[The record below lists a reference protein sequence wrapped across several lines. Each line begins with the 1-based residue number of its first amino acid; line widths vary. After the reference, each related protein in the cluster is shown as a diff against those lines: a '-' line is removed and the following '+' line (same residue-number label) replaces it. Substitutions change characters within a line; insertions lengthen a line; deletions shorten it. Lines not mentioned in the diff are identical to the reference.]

1 MKYKDLFD
9 EEDLM
14 SDFNDKD
21 YSKYDI
27 KADSDFRWQKKCLE
41 SISNED
47 SVILSSPT
55 GSGKTRVFLE
65 WADLKKERPIIITSP
80 IKALSNQRYRELVEK
95 GYKVAL
101 ETGDVKNIPEDYD
114 YLCCTQ
120 EIYTNKY
127 IDKENVTVI
136 FDEFHYIF
144 ENPDRA
150 RAYVDGL
157 HKSKAKNLLLCWAT
171 KHSKEKQPFEKY
183 IEKISGR
190 KFYVFENHE
199 RITDMHFGG
208 DIELHNIEKALV
220 IAFSKDGIDRAVEL
234 LRTVRDKQS
243 PEIIEKIK
251 ILSEK
256 YKVSGDRVLKDLF
269 FGIAKYHGAMLPKQ
283 KMFIEKCF
291 EDGLI
296 DTVVGTDA
304 LALGVNF
311 PIENVVFAQL
321 AKYYEGPISKNLFD
335 QLSGRA
341 GRKGYFDKGN
351 VYYSSQ
357 LGMMIECRDYK
368 VGDLYEKNLQKKN
381 ESISIELTPRIK
393 DILDKKVSIDDEVDY
408 IAKYS
413 TINVNKEEVSENIHE
428 TIDSIYSSFK
438 SNVLKIMS
446 DLIYEEIG
454 RRPNLNNLDFP
465 TRLYSKMYDTL
476 MTKESEYCD
485 NIAKVYFEEYSP
497 ETNSKLF
504 TKVLCG
510 VEPDKIIE
518 EMCYSNGYVD
528 FLSMMQF
535 QKYVNNLPV
544 QYRKGFG
551 KVSTLIRDIDDS
563 VDLDVS
569 KTKVL
574 DEVAEDLRAGDKL
587 SAKNVMKVL
596 EMQKNDIDYKN
607 IENVEELKLLE
618 DSGLEDYDD

>member
-157 HKSKAKNLLLCWAT
+157 HKSKAKNLLLCSAT
-171 KHSKEKQPFEKY
+171 FGNIKEFEKY

-208 DIELHNIEKALV
+208 DIELHNIENALV

-251 ILSEK
+251 ILSEE

>member
-157 HKSKAKNLLLCWAT
+157 HKSKAKNLLLCSAT
-171 KHSKEKQPFEKY
+171 FGNIKEFEKY

-208 DIELHNIEKALV
+208 DIELHNIENALV

-465 TRLYSKMYDTL
+465 TRLYSKMYESL
-476 MTKESEYCD
+476 MTHENEYCD

-497 ETNSKLF
+497 EINAKLF
-504 TKVLCG
+504 TKILCG
-510 VEPDKIIE
+510 IESDKIIE
-518 EMCYSNGYVD
+518 DMCYSNGYVD
-528 FLSMMQF
+528 FLSMLQF
-535 QKYVNNLPV
+535 QKYINNLPV

-551 KVSTLIRDIDDS
+551 KVVTMIHDIDDS
-563 VDLDVS
+563 IDIEFPKS
-569 KTKVL
+569 
-574 DEVAEDLRAGDKL
+574 EVVNEIAEELKNGDRL
-587 SAKNVMKVL
+587 SSKNVLKIL
-596 EMQKNDIDYKN
+596 DMQKNDIDHKS
-607 IENVEELKLLE
+607 IDDIDELKLIE

>member
-65 WADLKKERPIIITSP
+65 WAGSKNERPIIITSP

-157 HKSKAKNLLLCWAT
+157 HKSKAKNLLLCSAT
-171 KHSKEKQPFEKY
+171 FGNIKEFEKY

-208 DIELHNIEKALV
+208 DIELHNIENALV

-251 ILSEK
+251 ILSEE

-465 TRLYSKMYDTL
+465 TRLYSKMYESL
-476 MTKESEYCD
+476 MTHENEYCD

-497 ETNSKLF
+497 EINAKLF
-504 TKVLCG
+504 TKILCG
-510 VEPDKIIE
+510 IESDKIIE
-518 EMCYSNGYVD
+518 DMCYSNGYVD
-528 FLSMMQF
+528 FLSMLQF
-535 QKYVNNLPV
+535 QKYINNLPV

-551 KVSTLIRDIDDS
+551 KVVTMIHDIDDTIDIEFPKLEI
-563 VDLDVS
+563 VN
-569 KTKVL
+569 
-574 DEVAEDLRAGDKL
+574 EIAEELKNGDRL
-587 SAKNVMKVL
+587 SSKNVLKIL
-596 EMQKNDIDYKN
+596 DMQKNDINHKSIDDIN
-607 IENVEELKLLE
+607 ELKLIE

>member
-157 HKSKAKNLLLCWAT
+157 HKSKAKNLLLCSAT
-171 KHSKEKQPFEKY
+171 FGNIKEFEKY

-208 DIELHNIEKALV
+208 DIELHNIENALV

-465 TRLYSKMYDTL
+465 TRLYSKMYESL
-476 MTKESEYCD
+476 MTHENEYCD

-497 ETNSKLF
+497 EINAKLF
-504 TKVLCG
+504 TKILCG
-510 VEPDKIIE
+510 IESDKIIE
-518 EMCYSNGYVD
+518 DMCYSNGYVD
-528 FLSMMQF
+528 FLSMLQF
-535 QKYVNNLPV
+535 QKYINNLPV

-551 KVSTLIRDIDDS
+551 KVVTMIHDIDDS
-563 VDLDVS
+563 IDIEFPKS
-569 KTKVL
+569 
-574 DEVAEDLRAGDKL
+574 EVVNEIA
-587 SAKNVMKVL
+587 
-596 EMQKNDIDYKN
+596 
-607 IENVEELKLLE
+607 EELKNGDRLSSKNVLKILDMQKKDIDHKSIDDIDELKLIE

>member
-157 HKSKAKNLLLCWAT
+157 HKSKAKNLLLCSAT
-171 KHSKEKQPFEKY
+171 FGNIKEFEKY

>member
-157 HKSKAKNLLLCWAT
+157 HKSKAKNLLLCSAT
-171 KHSKEKQPFEKY
+171 FGNIKEFEKY

-208 DIELHNIEKALV
+208 DIELHNIENALV

-251 ILSEK
+251 ILSEE

-465 TRLYSKMYDTL
+465 TRLYSKMYESL
-476 MTKESEYCD
+476 MTHENEYCD

-497 ETNSKLF
+497 EINAKLF
-504 TKVLCG
+504 TKILCG
-510 VEPDKIIE
+510 IESNKIIE
-518 EMCYSNGYVD
+518 DMCYSNGYVD
-528 FLSMMQF
+528 FLSMLQF
-535 QKYVNNLPV
+535 QKYINNLPV

-551 KVSTLIRDIDDS
+551 KVVTMIHDIDDTIDIEFPKLEI
-563 VDLDVS
+563 VN
-569 KTKVL
+569 
-574 DEVAEDLRAGDKL
+574 EIAEELKNGDRL
-587 SAKNVMKVL
+587 SSKNVLKIL
-596 EMQKNDIDYKN
+596 DMQKNDINHKSIDDIN
-607 IENVEELKLLE
+607 ELKLIE

>member
-157 HKSKAKNLLLCWAT
+157 HKSKAKNLLLCSAT
-171 KHSKEKQPFEKY
+171 FGNIKEFEKY

-208 DIELHNIEKALV
+208 DIELHNIENALV

-465 TRLYSKMYDTL
+465 TRLYSKMYESL
-476 MTKESEYCD
+476 MTHENEYCD

-497 ETNSKLF
+497 EINAKLF
-504 TKVLCG
+504 TKILCG
-510 VEPDKIIE
+510 IESDKIIE
-518 EMCYSNGYVD
+518 DMCYSNGYVD
-528 FLSMMQF
+528 FLSMLQF
-535 QKYVNNLPV
+535 QKYINNLPV

-551 KVSTLIRDIDDS
+551 KVVTMIHDIDDS
-563 VDLDVS
+563 IDIEFPKL
-569 KTKVL
+569 
-574 DEVAEDLRAGDKL
+574 EVVNEIAEELKNGDRL
-587 SAKNVMKVL
+587 SSKNVLKIL
-596 EMQKNDIDYKN
+596 DMQKNDIDHKSIDDIN
-607 IENVEELKLLE
+607 ELKLIE

>member
-27 KADSDFRWQKKCLE
+27 KADSDFKWQKKCLE

-80 IKALSNQRYRELVEK
+80 IKVLSNQRYRELVEK

-157 HKSKAKNLLLCWAT
+157 HKSKAKNLLLCSAT
-171 KHSKEKQPFEKY
+171 FGNIKEFEKY

-190 KFYVFENHE
+190 KFYVFENNE

-208 DIELHNIEKALV
+208 DIELHNIENALV

-251 ILSEK
+251 ILSEE

-465 TRLYSKMYDTL
+465 TRLYSKMYESL
-476 MTKESEYCD
+476 MTHENEYCD

-497 ETNSKLF
+497 EINAKLF
-504 TKVLCG
+504 TKILCG
-510 VEPDKIIE
+510 IESDKIIE
-518 EMCYSNGYVD
+518 DMCYSNGYVD
-528 FLSMMQF
+528 FLSMLQF
-535 QKYVNNLPV
+535 QKYINNLPV

-551 KVSTLIRDIDDS
+551 KVVTMIHDIDDS
-563 VDLDVS
+563 IDIEFPKS
-569 KTKVL
+569 
-574 DEVAEDLRAGDKL
+574 EVVNEIAEELKNGDRL
-587 SAKNVMKVL
+587 SSKNVLKIL
-596 EMQKNDIDYKN
+596 DMQKNDINHKSIDDIN
-607 IENVEELKLLE
+607 ELKLIE

>member
-1 MKYKDLFD
+1 MKYRDLFD

-14 SDFNDKD
+14 SDFNNKD

-27 KADSDFRWQKKCLE
+27 KADSDFKWQKKCIDE
-41 SISNED
+41 IND
-47 SVILSSPT
+47 KNNVILSSPT
-55 GSGKTRVFLE
+55 GSGKTKVFLE
-65 WADLKKERPIIITSP
+65 WAENKKERPIIITSP
-80 IKALSNQRYRELVEK
+80 IKALSNQRYRELVER

-101 ETGDVKNIPEDYD
+101 ETGDIKNIPEDYD
-114 YLCCTQ
+114 YLCVTQ

-127 IDKENVTVI
+127 VDREDVTVI

-144 ENPDRA
+144 ENSDRA

-157 HKSKAKNLLLCWAT
+157 YKSKAKNLLLCSAT
-171 KHSKEKQPFEKY
+171 FGNIKEFKKY
-183 IEKISGR
+183 IEKIAGR
-190 KFYVFENHE
+190 EFSVFENHE

-208 DIELHNIEKALV
+208 DIELHNIENALV

-234 LRTVRDKQS
+234 LRSLRDEQS
-243 PEIIEKIK
+243 PEKVQRIRDLAER
-251 ILSEK
+251 
-256 YKVSGDRVLKDLF
+256 YKVSGDRSLKDLF

-283 KMFIEKCF
+283 KLFIEKCF

-351 VYYSSQ
+351 VYYCSQ
-357 LGMMIECRDYK
+357 LGMMIECRDYR

-381 ESISIELTPRIK
+381 ENISIELTPRIK
-393 DILDKKVSIDDEVDY
+393 DILNKKSSVMDEVDY
-408 IAKYS
+408 IAEFS
-413 TINVNKEEVSENIHE
+413 TVDVNKEEMSENIEE
-428 TIDSIYSSFK
+428 TINSIYSSFK
-438 SNVLKIMS
+438 QNVLKIMS

-454 RRPNLNNLDFP
+454 TRPGLSKLDFP
-465 TRLYSKMYDTL
+465 TRLYSKMYDSL

-535 QKYVNNLPV
+535 QKYVNNLPI

-574 DEVAEDLRAGDKL
+574 DEVAEDLKSSNKL

-596 EMQKNDIDYKN
+596 EMQKNDIEHKN
-607 IENVEELKLLE
+607 IENMEELKLLE

>member
-157 HKSKAKNLLLCWAT
+157 HKSKAKNLLLCSAT
-171 KHSKEKQPFEKY
+171 FGNIKEFEKY

-208 DIELHNIEKALV
+208 DIELHNIENALV

-465 TRLYSKMYDTL
+465 TRLYSKMYESL
-476 MTKESEYCD
+476 MTHENEYCD

-497 ETNSKLF
+497 EINAKLF
-504 TKVLCG
+504 TKILCG
-510 VEPDKIIE
+510 IESDKIIE
-518 EMCYSNGYVD
+518 DMCYSNGYVD
-528 FLSMMQF
+528 FLSMLQF
-535 QKYVNNLPV
+535 QKYINNLPV

-551 KVSTLIRDIDDS
+551 KVVIMIHDIDDS
-563 VDLDVS
+563 IDIEFPKS
-569 KTKVL
+569 
-574 DEVAEDLRAGDKL
+574 EVVNEIAEELKNGDRL
-587 SAKNVMKVL
+587 SSKNVLKIL
-596 EMQKNDIDYKN
+596 DMQKNDIDHKS
-607 IENVEELKLLE
+607 IDDIDELKLIE

>member
-157 HKSKAKNLLLCWAT
+157 HKSKAKNLLLCSAT
-171 KHSKEKQPFEKY
+171 FGNIKEFEKY

-208 DIELHNIEKALV
+208 DIELHNIENALV

-251 ILSEK
+251 ILSEE

-393 DILDKKVSIDDEVDY
+393 DILDKKVSIADEVDY

-465 TRLYSKMYDTL
+465 TRLYSKMYESL
-476 MTKESEYCD
+476 MTHENEYCD

-497 ETNSKLF
+497 EINAKLF
-504 TKVLCG
+504 TKILCG
-510 VEPDKIIE
+510 IESDKIIE
-518 EMCYSNGYVD
+518 DMCYSNGYVD
-528 FLSMMQF
+528 FLSMLQF
-535 QKYVNNLPV
+535 QKYINNLPV

-551 KVSTLIRDIDDS
+551 KVVTMIHDIDDS
-563 VDLDVS
+563 IDIEFPKL
-569 KTKVL
+569 
-574 DEVAEDLRAGDKL
+574 EVVNEIAEELKNGDRL
-587 SAKNVMKVL
+587 SSKNVLKIL
-596 EMQKNDIDYKN
+596 DMQKNDIDHKS
-607 IENVEELKLLE
+607 IDDIDELKLIE

>member
-65 WADLKKERPIIITSP
+65 WAGSKNERPIIITSP

-101 ETGDVKNIPEDYD
+101 ETGDIKNIPEDYD

-157 HKSKAKNLLLCWAT
+157 HKSKAKNLLLCSAT
-171 KHSKEKQPFEKY
+171 FGNIKEFEKY

-465 TRLYSKMYDTL
+465 TRLYSKMYESL
-476 MTKESEYCD
+476 MTHENEYCD

-497 ETNSKLF
+497 EINAKLF
-504 TKVLCG
+504 TKILCG
-510 VEPDKIIE
+510 IESDKIIE
-518 EMCYSNGYVD
+518 DMCYSNGYVD
-528 FLSMMQF
+528 FLSMLQF
-535 QKYVNNLPV
+535 QKYINNLPV

-551 KVSTLIRDIDDS
+551 KVVTMIHDIDDS
-563 VDLDVS
+563 IDIEFPKS
-569 KTKVL
+569 
-574 DEVAEDLRAGDKL
+574 EVVNEIAEELKNGDRL
-587 SAKNVMKVL
+587 SSKNVLKIL
-596 EMQKNDIDYKN
+596 DMQKNDIDHKS
-607 IENVEELKLLE
+607 IDDIDELKLIE

>member
-157 HKSKAKNLLLCWAT
+157 HKSKAKNLLLCSAT
-171 KHSKEKQPFEKY
+171 FGNIKEFEKY

-208 DIELHNIEKALV
+208 DIELHNIENALV
-220 IAFSKDGIDRAVEL
+220 IAFSKDGIDRVVEL

-251 ILSEK
+251 ILSEE

>member
-1 MKYKDLFD
+1 MRYRDLFD

-14 SDFNDKD
+14 SDFNNKD

-27 KADSDFRWQKKCLE
+27 KADSDFKWQKKCIE
-41 SISNED
+41 EIND
-47 SVILSSPT
+47 KNNVILSSPT
-55 GSGKTRVFLE
+55 GSGKTKVFLE
-65 WADLKKERPIIITSP
+65 WAENKKERPIIITSP
-80 IKALSNQRYRELVEK
+80 IKALSNQRYRELVER
-95 GYKVAL
+95 GYKVGL
-101 ETGDVKNIPEDYD
+101 ETGDIKNIPEDYD
-114 YLCCTQ
+114 YLCVTQ

-127 IDKENVTVI
+127 VDREDVTVI
-136 FDEFHYIF
+136 LDEFHYIF
-144 ENPDRA
+144 ENSDRA
-150 RAYVDGL
+150 RGYVDGL
-157 HKSKAKNLLLCWAT
+157 YKSKAKNLLLCSAT
-171 KHSKEKQPFEKY
+171 FGNIKEFKKY
-183 IEKISGR
+183 IEKIAGR
-190 KFYVFENHE
+190 EFSVFENHE

-208 DIELHNIEKALV
+208 DIELHNIENALV

-234 LRTVRDKQS
+234 LRSLRDEQS
-243 PEIIEKIK
+243 PEKVQKIRD
-251 ILSEK
+251 LAEQ
-256 YKVSGDRVLKDLF
+256 YKVSGDRGLKDLF

-283 KMFIEKCF
+283 KLFIEKCF

-351 VYYSSQ
+351 VYYCSQ
-357 LGMMIECRDYK
+357 LGMMIECRDYR

-381 ESISIELTPRIK
+381 ENISIELTPRIK
-393 DILDKKVSIDDEVDY
+393 DILNKKSSVMDEVDY
-408 IAKYS
+408 IAEFS
-413 TINVNKEEVSENIHE
+413 TVDVNKEEMSENIEE
-428 TIDSIYSSFK
+428 TINSIYSSFK
-438 SNVLKIMS
+438 QNVLKIMS

-454 RRPNLNNLDFP
+454 TRPDLSKLDFP
-465 TRLYSKMYDTL
+465 TRLYSKKYDSL

-563 VDLDVS
+563 VDLNVS
-569 KTKVL
+569 KIKVL
-574 DEVAEDLRAGDKL
+574 DEVAEDLRASDKL

-596 EMQKNDIDYKN
+596 EMQKNDIDHKN
-607 IENVEELKLLE
+607 IANMEELKLLE

>member
-157 HKSKAKNLLLCWAT
+157 HKSKAKNLLLCSAT
-171 KHSKEKQPFEKY
+171 FGNIKEFEKY

-465 TRLYSKMYDTL
+465 TRLYSKMYESL
-476 MTKESEYCD
+476 MTHENEYCD

-497 ETNSKLF
+497 EINAKLF
-504 TKVLCG
+504 TKILCG
-510 VEPDKIIE
+510 IESDKIIE
-518 EMCYSNGYVD
+518 DMCYSNGYVD
-528 FLSMMQF
+528 FLSMLQF
-535 QKYVNNLPV
+535 QKYINNLPV

-551 KVSTLIRDIDDS
+551 KVVTMIHDIDDS
-563 VDLDVS
+563 IDIEFPKS
-569 KTKVL
+569 
-574 DEVAEDLRAGDKL
+574 EVVNEIA
-587 SAKNVMKVL
+587 
-596 EMQKNDIDYKN
+596 
-607 IENVEELKLLE
+607 EELKNGDRLSSKNVLKILDMQKKDIDHKSIDDIDELKLIE

>member
-157 HKSKAKNLLLCWAT
+157 HKSKAKNLLLCSAT
-171 KHSKEKQPFEKY
+171 FGNIKEFEKY

-208 DIELHNIEKALV
+208 DIELHNIENALV

-234 LRTVRDKQS
+234 LRTVRYKQS

-465 TRLYSKMYDTL
+465 TRLYSKMYESL
-476 MTKESEYCD
+476 MTHENEYCD

-497 ETNSKLF
+497 EINAKLF
-504 TKVLCG
+504 TKILCG
-510 VEPDKIIE
+510 IESDKIIE
-518 EMCYSNGYVD
+518 DMCYSNGYVD
-528 FLSMMQF
+528 FLSMLQF
-535 QKYVNNLPV
+535 QKYINNLPV

-551 KVSTLIRDIDDS
+551 KVVTMIHDIDDS
-563 VDLDVS
+563 IDIEFPKS
-569 KTKVL
+569 
-574 DEVAEDLRAGDKL
+574 EVVNEIAEELKNGDRL
-587 SAKNVMKVL
+587 SSKNVLKIL
-596 EMQKNDIDYKN
+596 DMQKNDIDHKS
-607 IENVEELKLLE
+607 IDDIDELKLIE

>member
-65 WADLKKERPIIITSP
+65 WADLKKEKPIIITSP

-101 ETGDVKNIPEDYD
+101 ETGDIKNIPEDYD

-157 HKSKAKNLLLCWAT
+157 HKSKAKNLLLCSAT
-171 KHSKEKQPFEKY
+171 FGNIKEFEKY

-234 LRTVRDKQS
+234 LRTVRDKKS

-381 ESISIELTPRIK
+381 ESILIELTPRIK

-465 TRLYSKMYDTL
+465 TRLYSKMYESL
-476 MTKESEYCD
+476 MTHENEYCD

-497 ETNSKLF
+497 EINAKLF
-504 TKVLCG
+504 TKILCG
-510 VEPDKIIE
+510 IESDKIIE
-518 EMCYSNGYVD
+518 DMCYSNGYVD
-528 FLSMMQF
+528 FLSMLQF
-535 QKYVNNLPV
+535 QKYINNLPV

-596 EMQKNDIDYKN
+596 EMQKNDIDQKN
-607 IENVEELKLLE
+607 IENMEELKLLE

>member
-65 WADLKKERPIIITSP
+65 WAGSKNERPIIITSP

-157 HKSKAKNLLLCWAT
+157 HKSKAKNLLLCSAT
-171 KHSKEKQPFEKY
+171 FGNIKEFEKY

-413 TINVNKEEVSENIHE
+413 TINVNKEEVSENVHE
-428 TIDSIYSSFK
+428 TINSIYSSFK

>member
-27 KADSDFRWQKKCLE
+27 KADSDFRWQKKCFE

-47 SVILSSPT
+47 NVILSSPT

-65 WADLKKERPIIITSP
+65 WAGSKNERPIIITSP

-157 HKSKAKNLLLCWAT
+157 HKSKAKNLLLCSAT
-171 KHSKEKQPFEKY
+171 FGNIKEFEKY

-251 ILSEK
+251 MLSEE

-269 FGIAKYHGAMLPKQ
+269 FGIAKYHGAMLLKQ

-393 DILDKKVSIDDEVDY
+393 DILDKKASIDDEVDY

-413 TINVNKEEVSENIHE
+413 TINVNKEEVLENIHE

-465 TRLYSKMYDTL
+465 TRLYSKMYESL
-476 MTKESEYCD
+476 MTHENEYCD
-485 NIAKVYFEEYSP
+485 NISKVYFEEYSP
-497 ETNSKLF
+497 EINAKLF
-504 TKVLCG
+504 TKILCG
-510 VEPDKIIE
+510 IESDKIIE
-518 EMCYSNGYVD
+518 DMCYSNGYVD
-528 FLSMMQF
+528 FLSMLQF
-535 QKYVNNLPV
+535 QKYINNLPV

-551 KVSTLIRDIDDS
+551 KVVTMIHDIDDS
-563 VDLDVS
+563 IDIEFPKS
-569 KTKVL
+569 
-574 DEVAEDLRAGDKL
+574 EVVNEIAEELKNGDRL
-587 SAKNVMKVL
+587 SSKNVLKIL
-596 EMQKNDIDYKN
+596 DMQKNDIDHKS
-607 IENVEELKLLE
+607 IDDIDELKLIE

>member
-157 HKSKAKNLLLCWAT
+157 HKSKAKNLLLCSAT
-171 KHSKEKQPFEKY
+171 FGNIKEFEKY

-208 DIELHNIEKALV
+208 DIELHNIENALV

-256 YKVSGDRVLKDLF
+256 YKVSGDRVLKYLF

-465 TRLYSKMYDTL
+465 TRLYSKMYESL
-476 MTKESEYCD
+476 MTHENEYCD

-497 ETNSKLF
+497 EINAKLF
-504 TKVLCG
+504 TKILCG
-510 VEPDKIIE
+510 IESDKIIE
-518 EMCYSNGYVD
+518 DMCYSNGYVD
-528 FLSMMQF
+528 FLSMLQF
-535 QKYVNNLPV
+535 QKYINNLPV

-551 KVSTLIRDIDDS
+551 KVVTMIHDIDDS
-563 VDLDVS
+563 IDIEFPKS
-569 KTKVL
+569 
-574 DEVAEDLRAGDKL
+574 EVVNEIAEELKNGDRL
-587 SAKNVMKVL
+587 SSKNVLKIL
-596 EMQKNDIDYKN
+596 DMQKNDIDHKS
-607 IENVEELKLLE
+607 IDDIDELKLIE

>member
-1 MKYKDLFD
+1 MKYRDLFD

-65 WADLKKERPIIITSP
+65 WAGSKNVRPIIITSP

-157 HKSKAKNLLLCWAT
+157 HKSKAKNLLLCSAT
-171 KHSKEKQPFEKY
+171 FGNIKEFEKY

-465 TRLYSKMYDTL
+465 TRLYSKMYESL
-476 MTKESEYCD
+476 MTHENEYCD

-497 ETNSKLF
+497 EINAKLF
-504 TKVLCG
+504 TKILCG
-510 VEPDKIIE
+510 IESDNIIE
-518 EMCYSNGYVD
+518 DMCYSNGYVD
-528 FLSMMQF
+528 FLSMLQF
-535 QKYVNNLPV
+535 QKYINNLPV

-551 KVSTLIRDIDDS
+551 KVVTMIHDIDDS
-563 VDLDVS
+563 IDIEFPKL
-569 KTKVL
+569 
-574 DEVAEDLRAGDKL
+574 EVVNEIAEELKNGDRL
-587 SAKNVMKVL
+587 SSKNVLKIL
-596 EMQKNDIDYKN
+596 DMQKNDIDHKS
-607 IENVEELKLLE
+607 IDDIDELKLIE

>member
-157 HKSKAKNLLLCWAT
+157 HKSKAKNLLLCSAT
-171 KHSKEKQPFEKY
+171 FGNIKEFEKY

-208 DIELHNIEKALV
+208 DIELHNIENALV

-243 PEIIEKIK
+243 LEIIEKIK

-465 TRLYSKMYDTL
+465 TRLYSKMYESL
-476 MTKESEYCD
+476 MTHENEYCD

-497 ETNSKLF
+497 EINAKLF
-504 TKVLCG
+504 TKILCG
-510 VEPDKIIE
+510 IESDKIIE
-518 EMCYSNGYVD
+518 DMCYSNGYVD
-528 FLSMMQF
+528 FLSMLQF
-535 QKYVNNLPV
+535 QKYINNLPV

-551 KVSTLIRDIDDS
+551 KVVTMIHDIDDS
-563 VDLDVS
+563 IDIEFPKS
-569 KTKVL
+569 
-574 DEVAEDLRAGDKL
+574 EVVNEIAEELKNGDRL
-587 SAKNVMKVL
+587 SSKNVLKIL
-596 EMQKNDIDYKN
+596 DMQKNDIDHKS
-607 IENVEELKLLE
+607 IDDIDELKLIE

>member
-157 HKSKAKNLLLCWAT
+157 HKSKAKNLLLCSAT
-171 KHSKEKQPFEKY
+171 FGNIKEFEKY

-251 ILSEK
+251 MLSEE

>member
-65 WADLKKERPIIITSP
+65 WAENKKERPIIITSP
-80 IKALSNQRYRELVEK
+80 IKALSNQRYRELVDK

-150 RAYVDGL
+150 RTYVDGL
-157 HKSKAKNLLLCWAT
+157 HKSKAKNLLLCSAT
-171 KHSKEKQPFEKY
+171 FGNIKEFENY

-208 DIELHNIEKALV
+208 DIELHNIENALV

-251 ILSEK
+251 ILSEE

-465 TRLYSKMYDTL
+465 TRLYSKMYESL
-476 MTKESEYCD
+476 MTHENEYCD

-497 ETNSKLF
+497 EINAKLF
-504 TKVLCG
+504 TKILCG
-510 VEPDKIIE
+510 IESDKIIE
-518 EMCYSNGYVD
+518 DMCYSNGYVD
-528 FLSMMQF
+528 FLSMLQF
-535 QKYVNNLPV
+535 QKYINNLPV

-551 KVSTLIRDIDDS
+551 KVVTMIHDIDDS
-563 VDLDVS
+563 IDIEFPKLEIVN
-569 KTKVL
+569 
-574 DEVAEDLRAGDKL
+574 EIAEELKNGDRL
-587 SAKNVMKVL
+587 SSKNVLKIL
-596 EMQKNDIDYKN
+596 DMQKNDINHKSIDDIN
-607 IENVEELKLLE
+607 ELKLIE

>member
-65 WADLKKERPIIITSP
+65 WAENKKERPIIITSP
-80 IKALSNQRYRELVEK
+80 IKALSNQRYRELVDK

-101 ETGDVKNIPEDYD
+101 ETGDIKNIPEDYD

-157 HKSKAKNLLLCWAT
+157 HKSKAKNLLLCSAT
-171 KHSKEKQPFEKY
+171 FGNIKEFENY

-190 KFYVFENHE
+190 KFYVFENYE

-208 DIELHNIEKALV
+208 DIELHNIENALV

-251 ILSEK
+251 ILSEE

-413 TINVNKEEVSENIHE
+413 TINLNKEEVSENIHE

-465 TRLYSKMYDTL
+465 TRLYSKMYESL
-476 MTKESEYCD
+476 MTHENEYCD

-497 ETNSKLF
+497 EINAKLF
-504 TKVLCG
+504 TKILCG
-510 VEPDKIIE
+510 IESDKIIE
-518 EMCYSNGYVD
+518 DMCYSNGYVD
-528 FLSMMQF
+528 FLSMLQF
-535 QKYVNNLPV
+535 QKYINNLPV

-551 KVSTLIRDIDDS
+551 KVVTMIHDIDDTIDIEFPKLEI
-563 VDLDVS
+563 VN
-569 KTKVL
+569 
-574 DEVAEDLRAGDKL
+574 EIAEEL
-587 SAKNVMKVL
+587 KNVDRLSSKNVL
-596 EMQKNDIDYKN
+596 KILDMQKNDINHKSIDDIN
-607 IENVEELKLLE
+607 ELKLIE

>member
-1 MKYKDLFD
+1 MKYRDLFD

-14 SDFNDKD
+14 SDFNNKD

-27 KADSDFRWQKKCLE
+27 KADSDFKWQKKCIDE
-41 SISNED
+41 IND
-47 SVILSSPT
+47 KNNVILSSPT
-55 GSGKTRVFLE
+55 GSGKTKVFLE
-65 WADLKKERPIIITSP
+65 WAENKKERPIIITSP
-80 IKALSNQRYRELVEK
+80 IKALSNQRYRELVER
-95 GYKVAL
+95 GYKVGL
-101 ETGDVKNIPEDYD
+101 ETGDIKNIPEDYD
-114 YLCCTQ
+114 YLCVTQ

-127 IDKENVTVI
+127 VDREDVTVI
-136 FDEFHYIF
+136 LDEFHYIF
-144 ENPDRA
+144 ENSDRA

-157 HKSKAKNLLLCWAT
+157 YKSKAKNLLLCSAT
-171 KHSKEKQPFEKY
+171 FGNIKEFKKY
-183 IEKISGR
+183 IEKIAGR
-190 KFYVFENHE
+190 EFSVFENHE

-208 DIELHNIEKALV
+208 DIELHNIENALV

-234 LRTVRDKQS
+234 LRSLRDEQS
-243 PEIIEKIK
+243 PEKVQKIRE
-251 ILSEK
+251 LAEQ
-256 YKVSGDRVLKDLF
+256 YKVSGDRSLKDLF

-283 KMFIEKCF
+283 KLFIEKCF

-465 TRLYSKMYDTL
+465 TRLYSKMYESL
-476 MTKESEYCD
+476 MTHENEYCD

-497 ETNSKLF
+497 EINAKLF
-504 TKVLCG
+504 TKILCG
-510 VEPDKIIE
+510 IESDKIIE
-518 EMCYSNGYVD
+518 DMCYSNGYVD
-528 FLSMMQF
+528 FLSMLQF
-535 QKYVNNLPV
+535 QKYINNLPV

-551 KVSTLIRDIDDS
+551 KVVTMIHDIDDTIDIEFPKLEI
-563 VDLDVS
+563 VN
-569 KTKVL
+569 
-574 DEVAEDLRAGDKL
+574 EIAEELKNGDRL
-587 SAKNVMKVL
+587 SSKNVLKIL
-596 EMQKNDIDYKN
+596 DMQKNDINHKSIDDIN
-607 IENVEELKLLE
+607 ELKLIE

>member
-27 KADSDFRWQKKCLE
+27 KADSDFKWQKKCLE

-157 HKSKAKNLLLCWAT
+157 QKSKAKNLLLCSAT
-171 KHSKEKQPFEKY
+171 FGNIKEFEKY

-190 KFYVFENHE
+190 KFYVFENNE

-208 DIELHNIEKALV
+208 DIELHNIENALV

-251 ILSEK
+251 ILSEE

-454 RRPNLNNLDFP
+454 RKPNLNNLDFP
-465 TRLYSKMYDTL
+465 TRLYSKMYESL
-476 MTKESEYCD
+476 MTHENEYCD

-497 ETNSKLF
+497 EINAKLF
-504 TKVLCG
+504 TKILCG
-510 VEPDKIIE
+510 IESDKIIE
-518 EMCYSNGYVD
+518 DMCYSNGYVD
-528 FLSMMQF
+528 FLSMLQF
-535 QKYVNNLPV
+535 QKYINNLPV

-551 KVSTLIRDIDDS
+551 KVVTMIHDIDDS
-563 VDLDVS
+563 IDIEFPKS
-569 KTKVL
+569 
-574 DEVAEDLRAGDKL
+574 EVVNEIA
-587 SAKNVMKVL
+587 
-596 EMQKNDIDYKN
+596 
-607 IENVEELKLLE
+607 EELKNGDRLSSKNVLKILDMQKKDIDHKSIDDIDELKLIE

>member
-1 MKYKDLFD
+1 MKYRDLFD

-14 SDFNDKD
+14 SDFNNKD

-157 HKSKAKNLLLCWAT
+157 HKSKAKNLLLCSAT
-171 KHSKEKQPFEKY
+171 FGNIKEFEKY

-208 DIELHNIEKALV
+208 DIELHNIENALV

-465 TRLYSKMYDTL
+465 TRLYSKMYESL
-476 MTKESEYCD
+476 MTHENEYCD

-497 ETNSKLF
+497 EINAKLF
-504 TKVLCG
+504 TKILCG
-510 VEPDKIIE
+510 IESDKIIE
-518 EMCYSNGYVD
+518 DMCYSNGYVD
-528 FLSMMQF
+528 FLSMLQF
-535 QKYVNNLPV
+535 QKYINNLPV

-551 KVSTLIRDIDDS
+551 KVVTMIHDIDDS
-563 VDLDVS
+563 IDIELP
-569 KTKVL
+569 KL
-574 DEVAEDLRAGDKL
+574 EVVNEIAEELKNGDRL
-587 SAKNVMKVL
+587 SSKNVLKIL
-596 EMQKNDIDYKN
+596 DMQKNDIDHKS
-607 IENVEELKLLE
+607 IDDIDELKLIE

>member
-65 WADLKKERPIIITSP
+65 WAGSKNERPIIITSP

-157 HKSKAKNLLLCWAT
+157 HKSKAKNLLLCSAT
-171 KHSKEKQPFEKY
+171 FGNIKEFEKY

-408 IAKYS
+408 IVKYS

-465 TRLYSKMYDTL
+465 TRLYSKMYESL
-476 MTKESEYCD
+476 MTHENEYCD
-485 NIAKVYFEEYSP
+485 NISKVYFEEYSP
-497 ETNSKLF
+497 EINAKLF
-504 TKVLCG
+504 TKILCG
-510 VEPDKIIE
+510 IESDKIIE
-518 EMCYSNGYVD
+518 DMCYSNGYVD
-528 FLSMMQF
+528 FLSMLQF
-535 QKYVNNLPV
+535 QKYINNLPV

-551 KVSTLIRDIDDS
+551 KVVTMIHDIDDS
-563 VDLDVS
+563 IDIEFPKS
-569 KTKVL
+569 
-574 DEVAEDLRAGDKL
+574 EVVNEIAEELKNGDRL
-587 SAKNVMKVL
+587 SSKNVLKIL
-596 EMQKNDIDYKN
+596 DMQKNDIDHKS
-607 IENVEELKLLE
+607 IDDIDELKLIE
-618 DSGLEDYDD
+618 DFGLEDYDD

>member
-157 HKSKAKNLLLCWAT
+157 HKSKAKNLLLCSAT
-171 KHSKEKQPFEKY
+171 FGNIKEFEKY

-208 DIELHNIEKALV
+208 DIELHNIENALV

-251 ILSEK
+251 ILSEE
-256 YKVSGDRVLKDLF
+256 YKVNDTYGHDWGDRVLKDLF

-465 TRLYSKMYDTL
+465 TRLYSKMYESL
-476 MTKESEYCD
+476 MTHENEYCD

-497 ETNSKLF
+497 EINAKLF
-504 TKVLCG
+504 TKILCG
-510 VEPDKIIE
+510 IESDKIIE
-518 EMCYSNGYVD
+518 DMCYSNGYVD
-528 FLSMMQF
+528 FLSMLQF
-535 QKYVNNLPV
+535 QKYINNLPV

-551 KVSTLIRDIDDS
+551 KVVTMIHDIDDTI
-563 VDLDVS
+563 DI
-569 KTKVL
+569 
-574 DEVAEDLRAGDKL
+574 EFPKL
-587 SAKNVMKVL
+587 EIVNEIA
-596 EMQKNDIDYKN
+596 
-607 IENVEELKLLE
+607 EELKNGDRLSSKNVLKIL
-618 DSGLEDYDD
+618 DMQKMILIIKVLMILMN

>member
-157 HKSKAKNLLLCWAT
+157 HKSKAKNLLLCSAT
-171 KHSKEKQPFEKY
+171 FGNIKEFEKY

-465 TRLYSKMYDTL
+465 TRLYSKMYESL
-476 MTKESEYCD
+476 MTHENEYCD

-497 ETNSKLF
+497 EINAKLF
-504 TKVLCG
+504 TKILCG
-510 VEPDKIIE
+510 IESDKIIE
-518 EMCYSNGYVD
+518 DMCYSNGYVD
-528 FLSMMQF
+528 FLSMLQF
-535 QKYVNNLPV
+535 QKYINNLPV

-551 KVSTLIRDIDDS
+551 KVVTMIHDIDDS
-563 VDLDVS
+563 IDIEFPKS
-569 KTKVL
+569 
-574 DEVAEDLRAGDKL
+574 EVVNEIAEELKNGDRL
-587 SAKNVMKVL
+587 SSKNVLKIL
-596 EMQKNDIDYKN
+596 DMQKNDIDHKS
-607 IENVEELKLLE
+607 IDDIDELKLIE